1 LELADPGDAL
11 GVEHVEIVAWAEPRS
26 AFGRLSDVVRTRSR
40 ELGAVTRG
48 ELRARRKLPV

>member
-1 LELADPGDAL
+1 M
-11 GVEHVEIVAWAEPRS
+11 EHVEIVAWAEPRS
-26 AFGRLSDVVRTRSR
+26 AFGWLSEVAYNRSR

>member
-1 LELADPGDAL
+1 M
-11 GVEHVEIVAWAEPRS
+11 EHVEIVAWAEPRS
-26 AFGRLSDVVRTRSR
+26 AFGWLSEVARTRSR